1 MNPKL
6 RHMVERDLTE
16 VAKEYVETLRG
27 QANAHGQHIHPVYGM
42 SHMMLYLM
50 HVVYGVDPA
59 NDAITAA
66 LGVKA

>member
-27 QANAHGQHIHPVYGM
+27 VPNAHGQHRHPVYGM
-42 SHMMLYLM
+42 SHSMLYLM

-66 LGVKA
+66 LGGKN